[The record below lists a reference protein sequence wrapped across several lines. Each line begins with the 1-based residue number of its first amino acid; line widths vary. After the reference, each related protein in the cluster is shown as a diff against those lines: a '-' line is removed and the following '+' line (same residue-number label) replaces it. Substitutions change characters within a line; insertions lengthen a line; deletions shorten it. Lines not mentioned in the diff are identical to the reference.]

1 MTLHICFFLVTRLQE
16 ILIWSCFEVTIF
28 LYYNNIPDVFRIL
41 MLGEI
46 LGLNYLSSFIKKLQ
60 NLLVLSIRIRF
71 KMLTCHIIAVQS

>member
-1 MTLHICFFLVTRLQE
+1 MTLHICFFLVTRLQG

-28 LYYNNIPDVFRIL
+28 LYYNNIPYVFRIL
-41 MLGEI
+41 LLSEI

-71 KMLTCHIIAVQS
+71 KMLTCHIITVQS